1 MTGLTDLVVIQVR
14 DDHHP
19 SVAPDLVYERAAS
32 GELVLS
38 EIRIRAAEGGSLLVG
53 GLGPLPLARWDRSAR
68 FQAATQAGEPPE
80 ELALARV
87 RVLHPE
93 LGPHC
98 TGNVRRR
105 WASLVGLARVAE
117 EYGRIA
123 ACGVANPAL
132 LLAAQHGVPAGTVRS
147 WIHKARREGLAPE
160 STHANATVNRQ
171 RSEA

>member
-1 MTGLTDLVVIQVR
+1 M
-14 DDHHP
+14 
-19 SVAPDLVYERAAS
+19 VYERAAS
-32 GELVLS
+32 GELVLI
-38 EIRIRAAEGGSLLVG
+38 EIRIRATEGDALVVG

-68 FQAATQAGEPPE
+68 FRAATEGAEPSE

-87 RVLHPE
+87 RTLHPA

-98 TGNVRRR
+98 SGNARRR
-105 WASLVGLARVAE
+105 WASLVGLAKVAE

-147 WIHKARREGLAPE
+147 WLHKARREGLAPG
-160 STHANATVNRQ
+160 STHPNATVNKQ